1 MIDTVGFKVIIDRDT
16 YECLTEKT
24 TVTQR
29 IDKQTGDIE
38 FEYNNAKVD
47 FKSASWNY
55 KVVFKVTDE
64 YWAYD
69 EKSKFPYKA
78 SGIPHISFEYSVPK
92 ILYGNNMVSVH
103 PCLIYESMH
112 KVKES
117 FEGLYGI
124 QLSDPTDWYCF
135 RVDTC
140 ANFVLDDEGQVR
152 NYISYLQ
159 RLNYPRRV
167 KNMYEDTGLYFVS
180 QHNTLKVYC
189 KGAEFKKHDMKRF
202 TDEKKSKRLYE
213 EAQKI
218 LRIEVEHRKRIRY
231 LIKQYEKENDLTFK
245 KFQGYVRMKD
255 FIDIFDFEEE
265 MKRVVS
271 KILCGT
277 ETKLMETEDV
287 FRLLMQKY
295 SDRQARSFHHI
306 YLLIVTQGQT
316 RAKKVIPK
324 GTYYR
329 ALKAF
334 RELGISLMVL
344 DNNKTG
350 CFLDKGVP
358 ADFSI
363 DMSEENNYY
372 QLPMTELIPDSDET
386 EEPF

>member
-1 MIDTVGFKVIIDRDT
+1 MIDTVGFRVIIDKDT
-16 YECLTEKT
+16 FDSLLGKMIM
-24 TVTQR
+24 TQR
-29 IDKQTGDIE
+29 IDKQTGEIE

-47 FKSASWNY
+47 FHSPSWNY

-64 YWAYD
+64 YWVYD
-69 EKSKFPYKA
+69 EKRKFPYKA

-92 ILYGNNMVSVH
+92 ILYGHNMVSIH

-112 KVKES
+112 KVKEA
-117 FEGLYGI
+117 FEEYYGVE
-124 QLSDPTDWYCF
+124 LPDPSEWYLF

-140 ANFVLDDEGQVR
+140 KNFVLDNELQVR
-152 NYISYLQ
+152 QYISYLQ

-167 KNMYEDTGLYFVS
+167 KNIYEDTGLYFAS

-202 TDEKKSKRLYE
+202 ADEKKSKRLYE
-213 EAQKI
+213 YAQKI

-231 LIKQYEKENDLTFK
+231 LIEEYEKENDLTFK

-255 FIDIFDFEEE
+255 FLDIFHFEEE

-287 FRLLMQKY
+287 FRLLRQKY
-295 SDRQARSFHHI
+295 SDKQARSFHHI
-306 YLLIVTQGQT
+306 YLLIVTQGQK
-316 RAKKVIPK
+316 RAKKLIPK

-329 ALKAF
+329 ALRAF
-334 RELGISLMVL
+334 RELRISLMVL
-344 DNNKTG
+344 DNNETG

-358 ADFSI
+358 ADFSL
-363 DMSEENNYY
+363 DMSEENKYY
-372 QLPMTELIPDSDET
+372 QLPACELYSTHDEN

>member
-1 MIDTVGFKVIIDRDT
+1 M
-16 YECLTEKT
+16 L
-24 TVTQR
+24 
-29 IDKQTGDIE
+29 
-38 FEYNNAKVD
+38 
-47 FKSASWNY
+47 
-55 KVVFKVTDE
+55 
-64 YWAYD
+64 
-69 EKSKFPYKA
+69 
-78 SGIPHISFEYSVPK
+78 
-92 ILYGNNMVSVH
+92 SVH

-112 KVKES
+112 KVKEA
-117 FEGLYGI
+117 FEALYGI
-124 QLSDPTDWYCF
+124 QLSDPTEWYCV

-140 ANFVLDDEGQVR
+140 ANYVLDDEGQVR

-167 KNMYEDTGLYFVS
+167 KNMYEDTGLYFAS

-189 KGAEFKKHDMKRF
+189 KGEEFKKHDMKRF
-202 TDEKKSKRLYE
+202 PDDKKSKKLYE

-218 LRIEVEHRKRIRY
+218 LRIEVEHKKRIRY
-231 LIKQYEKENDLTFK
+231 VIEQYEKDNDLTFK

-255 FIDIFDFEEE
+255 FIELFNFKEE

-271 KILCGT
+271 KMLCGT

-287 FRLLMQKY
+287 FRLLMQKQ

-316 RAKKVIPK
+316 RAKKLIPK

-329 ALKAF
+329 ALSAF

-358 ADFSI
+358 ADFSL
-363 DMSEENNYY
+363 DMNQENKYY
-372 QLPMTELIPDSDET
+372 RLPMTELIPYSDGM
-386 EEPF
+386 EEPC